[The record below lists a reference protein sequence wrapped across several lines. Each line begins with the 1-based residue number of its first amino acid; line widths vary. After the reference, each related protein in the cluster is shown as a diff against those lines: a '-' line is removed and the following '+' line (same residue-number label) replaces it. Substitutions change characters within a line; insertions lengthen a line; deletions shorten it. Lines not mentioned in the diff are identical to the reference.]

1 MFIGHYS
8 AGLVAK
14 AVDPRIP
21 LGALFVATQIVDIVW
36 CILVMTG
43 IEETLMVRMKMNH
56 AVSPLDNPNKI
67 VETRRNIA
75 RLKTEVRTRQIQ
87 EQSAK

>member
-1 MFIGHYS
+1 MKSSEI
-8 AGLVAK
+8 K
-14 AVDPRIP
+14 E
-21 LGALFVATQIVDIVW
+21 LGIQELTER
-36 CILVMTG
+36 LES
-43 IEETLMVRMKMNH
+43 EENMLVRMKMNH

-75 RLKTEVRTRQIQ
+75 RLKTEVRARQIQ

>member
-1 MFIGHYS
+1 MKSSEIKELS
-8 AGLVAK
+8 IQELQE
-14 AVDPRIP
+14 R
-21 LGALFVATQIVDIVW
+21 LES
-36 CILVMTG
+36 
-43 IEETLMVRMKMNH
+43 EESMLVRMRMNH

-75 RLKTEVRTRQIQ
+75 RLKTEVRARQIQ